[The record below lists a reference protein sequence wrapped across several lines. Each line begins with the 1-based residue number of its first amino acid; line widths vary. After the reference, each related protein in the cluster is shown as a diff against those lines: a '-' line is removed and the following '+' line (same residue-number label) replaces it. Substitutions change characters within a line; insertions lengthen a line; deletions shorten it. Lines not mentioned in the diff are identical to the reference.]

1 MSEEKNL
8 TIDIAVSYI
17 SNNYSP
23 LGETDQKE
31 YVTSADIVR
40 ELSEMVSVSI
50 ADITKLMDDAGFKI
64 EFIDGKPHW
73 VVFQK

>member
-23 LGETDQKE
+23 LGETDRKE
-31 YVTSADIVR
+31 YVTSADIAR

-50 ADITKLMDDAGFKI
+50 AEITKLLDDAGFKI